1 VKPAVRNRIV
11 EHVRVR
17 AGNLLPHPLNY
28 RRHPHGQRVAL
39 RDSLQE
45 LGDIRSL
52 LGFRLPDGR
61 IQLIDGHLRRDL
73 DPERLVTVEL
83 VDLSEEEARKA
94 LLTLDPLVCLAE
106 ANADAVTRLTELVET
121 DSEALRAVWQKLAQD
136 QPPLPEPEPDEGPP
150 PVLEEK
156 FLILIECAG
165 EQEQTE
171 LLERFRN
178 EGLTVKAL
186 TT

>member
-1 VKPAVRNRIV
+1 M
-11 EHVRVR
+11 
-17 AGNLLPHPLNY
+17 
-28 RRHPHGQRVAL
+28 
-39 RDSLQE
+39 
-45 LGDIRSL
+45 GDIRSL

-73 DPERLVTVEL
+73 DPERVVTVEL

-106 ANADAVTRLTELVET
+106 ADADAVARLTELVET
-121 DSEALRAVWQKLAQD
+121 DSEALRAMWQKLAQD
-136 QPPLPEPEPDEGPP
+136 QPAFPDPGSDEGPP
-150 PVLEEK
+150 APALEEK